1 VTHLGRRRLAAA
13 ALACGVAALLAPRS
27 FADDWKLEPFRLR
40 NKKADFELKLAG
52 YTQLD
57 FRSFP
62 GWQVEEKT
70 HRNDRFDIRR
80 LRLGLDGQ
88 WKKLSWDFIYE
99 LAGPTQDLVRNLDP
113 GTSEAAQLKNLYVE
127 YEFSKRFALRVGH
140 TKPPVSHEFLTS
152 ASRTD
157 FVERSLLSNAL
168 APDRDWGVLAMGKLA
183 KRLDYSVGVFRGDG
197 SRSDNRA
204 GTTVAAR
211 LVLETVKGLDVGGS
225 FSHGEVEAEPDT
237 GDLDPSPK
245 GFLGRS
251 PSFWRFYE
259 RKFVEGRR
267 LRWGA
272 DSQYFRGPVG
282 LKGEFLQGR
291 EQRKRQ
297 GSVFQDLAE
306 EVGSGWSAT
315 ASWVVTGEKKDRS
328 LKPKRPLTK
337 GGPGLIELIARYE
350 SLRFDDTGPSTGFE
364 GAGNRAN
371 NLRPAQ
377 DRIMWAGLSWWP
389 SEWMR
394 FQANATFERYL
405 DALLA
410 PEPPGA
416 RFVTGTPKGR
426 GTYTSLFARVQFMFP

>member
-1 VTHLGRRRLAAA
+1 VTHPGRRRLAAA
-13 ALACGVAALLAPRS
+13 ALACAVAALLAPRS
-27 FADDWKLEPFRLR
+27 FAGDWKLEPFRLR
-40 NKKADFELKLAG
+40 NKQADFELKMVG
-52 YTQLD
+52 YGQLD

-62 GWQVEEKT
+62 GWQVEESLF
-70 HRNDRFDIRR
+70 RNDRFDIRR
-80 LRLGLDGQ
+80 VRVGVEGK
-88 WKKLSWDFIYE
+88 WKKLSWDFTYE
-99 LAGPTQDLVRNLDP
+99 LVGPIQDLVRNLDP
-113 GTSEAAQLKNLYVE
+113 TRQEAAELKNLYAE
-127 YEFSKRFALRVGH
+127 YEFTNAFALRVGH
-140 TKPPVSHEFLTS
+140 TKPPVSPEFLTS

-157 FVERSLLSNAL
+157 FVERSMLSNAL
-168 APDRDWGVLAMGKLA
+168 APDRDWGVMALGKVA
-183 KRLDYSVGVFRGDG
+183 KRLDYSVGVFVGDG
-197 SRSDNRA
+197 NFSDNRSEA
-204 GTTVAAR
+204 MVAAR
-211 LVLETVKGLDVGGS
+211 LVLEAAKGLDVGGS
-225 FSHGEVEAEPDT
+225 FAHSKMEPEPDT

-251 PSFWRFYE
+251 PTFWRFYE

-272 DSQYFRGPVG
+272 DAQYFRGPVG

-297 GSVFQDLAE
+297 GSVFQDLPD

-315 ASWVVTGEKKDRS
+315 ASWVLTGEKKERS

-337 GGPGLIELIARYE
+337 GGPGLIELVARYE
-350 SLRFDDTGPSTGFE
+350 SLRFDDTGPSGGFE
-364 GAGNRAN
+364 GAGNRAS

-394 FQANATFERYL
+394 LQANATFERYL